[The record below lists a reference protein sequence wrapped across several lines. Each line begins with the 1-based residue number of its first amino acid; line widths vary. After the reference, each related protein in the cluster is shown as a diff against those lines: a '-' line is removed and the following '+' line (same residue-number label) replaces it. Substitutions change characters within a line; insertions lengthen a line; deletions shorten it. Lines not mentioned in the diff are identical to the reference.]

1 MKSIFPYKNL
11 HVLSLIVG
19 VVIAALG
26 LTACSDDDSSGS
38 KSPIKITGVCLEDA
52 TSSVPDRLVDFIRI
66 GQVIR
71 VEGSGFT
78 GLKRLYVNGYN
89 TYFNPAYVS
98 DGSMLFAV
106 AKATPI
112 VEAEPEDRN
121 TIRLAKD
128 GSEATYSIEVR
139 AASPTL
145 TQVLNT
151 LPKVGEPV
159 TVYGEGLVEIESVTF
174 PGNVVI
180 TDGIVSDKD
189 GEYFTVAMPAG
200 VSEEGGSLFAIGA
213 NGGGYSPAYFNFK
226 KGVILDF
233 DGMGGHGFWQAEG
246 SVSMIMDEDLESALV
261 GKGNTSQG
269 NYVNHL
275 PARLKP
281 AEKGK
286 TRISEIWTAG
296 SGVDDW
302 RGQLT
307 PYIPTNTPVNQVA
320 FQFDIY
326 VPEAWTSGYL
336 KICLI
341 NSFSGCEWSG
351 ATYNYIPWL
360 VDGEI
365 VPFQTEGWQT
375 VTIPFSYFYAFSD
388 PEGEFTFEDVLE
400 TRENATYENFE
411 IYFENTNF
419 TLANVTGNSADSEV
433 EFDTSEVSI
442 DIYSD
447 NWRVVSLETPSY
459 SDFPDNDEDDEE

>member
-1 MKSIFPYKNL
+1 MIG
-11 HVLSLIVG
+11 VL
-19 VVIAALG
+19 IASLG
-26 LTACSDDDSSGS
+26 LTACNDDDSSGS
-38 KSPIKITGVCLEDA
+38 KSPIKITGVYLEDA

-89 TYFNPAYVS
+89 TYFNPVYVS
-98 DGSMLFAV
+98 DGSMLFTV

-121 TIRLAKD
+121 TIRLAKN
-128 GSEATYSIEVR
+128 GSEDTFSIEVR
-139 AASPTL
+139 AAAPTFGN
-145 TQVLNT
+145 VSNT

-159 TVYGEGLVEIESVTF
+159 TVYGQGLVEIESVTF

-180 TDGIVSDKD
+180 TDGIVSDKE

-233 DGMGGHGFWQAEG
+233 DGMGEQG
-246 SVSMIMDEDLESALV
+246 SWGENKSMLTPEDLESAII
-261 GKGNTSQG
+261 GIGNTSQG
-269 NYVNHL
+269 SYMNHL
-275 PARLKP
+275 PDRLKP
-281 AEKGK
+281 AEKTK
-286 TRISEIWTAG
+286 VRISEVWTAG
-296 SGVDDW
+296 NGVDDW

-307 PYIPTNTPVNQVA
+307 PYIPASTPVSQVA

-341 NSFSGCEWSG
+341 NSFNGGEWSG

-365 VPFQTEGWQT
+365 VPFQTESWQT

-400 TRENATYENFE
+400 TRESATYEQFG
-411 IYFENTNF
+411 IYFENSNF

-433 EFDTSEVSI
+433 EFDASDVSI

-459 SDFPDNDEDDEE
+459 SDFPDDEDDEE